1 MNKGIQYLLI
11 MILCLLALGIAQTS
25 VWVADQKIEKLQTD
39 IEDLR
44 FEIGDLQKDYE
55 NLINPARILF
65 EAKNRETLQMV
76 PLEKTQQTEVYYFE
90 FSE

>member
-11 MILCLLALGIAQTS
+11 LILCLLALGIAQTS
-25 VWVADQKIEKLQTD
+25 VWVADQKIEKLQAD

-55 NLINPARILF
+55 SLINPARILY
-65 EAKNRETLQMV
+65 EAKNRETLQMI
-76 PLEKTQQTEVYYFE
+76 PLEKDQQAEVIYFE